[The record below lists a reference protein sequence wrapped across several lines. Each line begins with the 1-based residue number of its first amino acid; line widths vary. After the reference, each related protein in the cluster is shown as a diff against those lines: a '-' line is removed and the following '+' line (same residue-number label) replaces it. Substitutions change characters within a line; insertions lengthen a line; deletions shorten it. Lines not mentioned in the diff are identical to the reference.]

1 MNMQA
6 EVLIDRTK
14 DGVIEISVL
23 RQGMSSGAV
32 QRYNSV
38 DEAKGAL
45 TALGFAEGLV
55 DGQLEALWQAPVG
68 GLLRF
73 PVADLPDDILWSL
86 GFRAA

>member
-1 MNMQA
+1 MRA

-14 DGVIEISVL
+14 DGIIEISVL

-38 DEAKGAL
+38 DEAQAAL

-55 DGQLEALWQAPVG
+55 NGQLKVLSQAPVG

-73 PVADLPDDILWSL
+73 PITDLPDDILRSL

>member
-1 MNMQA
+1 MRA

-32 QRYNSV
+32 QRYNSA
-38 DEAKGAL
+38 DDAKAAL
-45 TALGFAEGLV
+45 TALGFVEGLV
-55 DGQLEALWQAPVG
+55 NTQLKALWQAPVG

-73 PVADLPDDILWSL
+73 PVTQVPDDILPSL
-86 GFRAA
+86 GFKAV